1 MAETEGRPAGAA
13 RAIARRHVDGV
24 LLVDKPAGPSSN
36 AVLGH
41 IRRLYCA
48 AKAGHT
54 GTLDPLASGL
64 LPICLGAA
72 TRYSGMLLDAP
83 KRYLAT
89 VRFGIATTTSDA
101 EGEVTELRPVA
112 FDEARLT
119 AVLER
124 SIGPQLQVPPK
135 YSALKFGGRPH
146 YEYARAG
153 IDVPRVPREIT
164 IHSLQLVEWNAP
176 DATIAIE
183 CSKGTYVRALAA
195 SLGDELGCGA
205 HLASLRR
212 TGSGGF
218 DVNDAVTIEA
228 MEALDALARDR
239 LLRPASVLVAHLPR
253 VELDRAAARSF
264 RRGQPIACPGAAL
277 ASPYTLRA
285 VFEGNTLIGT
295 GEIRDD
301 LLHPGRLTPE
311 AVSSAAT
318 SSAATS
324 STATSGT
331 DADASPG

>member
-1 MAETEGRPAGAA
+1 MPAASIGVMAESEVRPGGAA
-13 RAIARRHVDGV
+13 AAIPRRSVDGV

-41 IRRLYCA
+41 VRRLYRA

-89 VRFGIATTTSDA
+89 VRFGIATTTADA
-101 EGEVTELRPVA
+101 EGEVTAVRPVA
-112 FDEARLT
+112 FDEAQLA
-119 AVLER
+119 AVLDR
-124 SIGPQLQVPPK
+124 STGAQLQVPPK
-135 YSALKFGGRPH
+135 HSALKFGGRPH

-164 IHSLQLVEWNAP
+164 IHSLQLVDWKAP

-218 DVNDAVTIEA
+218 DVKDAMTIEA
-228 MEALDALARDR
+228 IEALDAGARER
-239 LLRPASVLVAHLPR
+239 LLRPASVLVAHLAR
-253 VELDRAAARSF
+253 VELDRATARSF
-264 RRGQPIACPGAAL
+264 RHGQPVACPGTAL
-277 ASPYTLRA
+277 ASPHTLRA
-285 VFEGNTLIGT
+285 VFEGDVLIGT
-295 GEIRDD
+295 GKIRDG

-311 AVSSAAT
+311 AAL
-318 SSAATS
+318 
-324 STATSGT
+324 
-331 DADASPG
+331 PG

>member
-1 MAETEGRPAGAA
+1 MGAA
-13 RAIARRHVDGV
+13 RVTRAARATASRPVDGV

-41 IRRLYCA
+41 VRRLYSA

-64 LPICLGAA
+64 LPVCFGAA

-89 VRFGIATTTSDA
+89 VRFGIATTTGDA
-101 EGEVTELRPVA
+101 EGEVTAAHPVA
-112 FDEARLT
+112 FDEAQLRAALDR
-119 AVLER
+119 AV
-124 SIGPQLQVPPK
+124 GPQLQIPPRH
-135 YSALKFGGRPH
+135 SALKFAGRPH

-153 IDVPRVPREIT
+153 IDVPRTPREIT
-164 IHSLQLVEWNAP
+164 IYSLQLVEWKAP

-218 DVNDAVTIEA
+218 DVKDAVTVEA
-228 MEALDALARDR
+228 IEALDVEGRER

-253 VELDRAAARSF
+253 VVLDHATARSF
-264 RRGQPIACPGAAL
+264 RHGQPIACPGATVVSRHA
-277 ASPYTLRA
+277 LRA
-285 VFEGNTLIGT
+285 VFEGVALIGT
-295 GEIRDD
+295 GEIRGG

-311 AVSSAAT
+311 AA
-318 SSAATS
+318 S
-324 STATSGT
+324 ST
-331 DADASPG
+331 DAEAFRD